1 METSRVDGV
10 KAPPH
15 RGTPKSRELLL
26 VLYLVVGVYRTD
38 PFNHGEDQG
47 VALAVVYA

>member
-1 METSRVDGV
+1 MIF
-10 KAPPH
+10 
-15 RGTPKSRELLL
+15 
-26 VLYLVVGVYRTD
+26 YLVVGVYRTD